1 MPLTLTSTFDPTKT
15 VNSRRQRVDF
25 TPTGGSI
32 VKISC
37 KVLDVDSKL
46 TTSILKQ
53 PGTDDLIRDVAE
65 VAVEAEETITL
76 VDIEEIDA
84 VLSALTGLNGLVLG
98 VAKAYVKDPRDA
110 SAAVVRYSIT
120 GAAGATFAC
129 SLRRPDGAVKFG
141 GNDYSKTSLL
151 LRNLS
156 GAKLVF
162 NIGAASPDGSA

>member
-1 MPLTLTSTFDPTKT
+1 MSVALTATFDPTKT

-25 TPTGGSI
+25 TPTGGTV

-37 KVLDVDSKL
+37 KALDVESKL

-65 VAVEAEETITL
+65 VAIEAEETLTI

-84 VLSALTGLNGLVLG
+84 VLDALTGLNGLVQG
-98 VAKAYVKDPRDA
+98 TAKAYVKDPRDA

-120 GAAGATFAC
+120 GAAGAAFAC

-141 GNDYSKTSLL
+141 GTDFSKTSLI

-156 GAKLVF
+156 GAKLMF
-162 NIGAASPDGSA
+162 NKAAAAPDTIA